1 MKEILTKR
9 RAGILL
15 HITSLP
21 GKYPTGDLGKDA
33 YHFVDFLHNAGITVW
48 QTLPLGMTHSD
59 GSPYQSLSAHAGNAD
74 LISIELLAE
83 NGWLKIPDKCEECV
97 RTDRFYKSCLITK
110 AFYGFLERASAE
122 EKTQFKQFCENK
134 AFWLDDFALFLA
146 LRLEFNQVC
155 WNEWPSYLKERD
167 SKSIKEARKRLAAEI
182 DCIKFEQFVF
192 FQQWMAL
199 KTYANQKGVLLFGDI
214 PIFVSYDSAD
224 VWANRD
230 VFKLDD
236 TGNMLVVAG
245 VPPDYFS
252 QTGQRWGNPH
262 YNWTYLKKTGFN
274 WWVERMHTQLEQFD
288 ILRIDHF
295 RGLEAAWEIP
305 AHEPTAQN
313 GEWVTAPG
321 KALLNAVRNQLGSI
335 PLVAEDLGIITAEV
349 EELRKEFE
357 LPGMKILQFAF
368 DSGPDNP
375 YLPNN
380 YEKNCV
386 VYTGTHDND
395 TTTGWGDK
403 LSEHEKQH
411 IFEYLGNP
419 LATLNCALVQAAL
432 ASVANLAVI
441 PMQDILELGSEHRM
455 NTPGTTE
462 GNWRWRF
469 QWSQLSAERAHRL
482 AHLVELFNRNPAR
495 HS

>member
-1 MKEILTKR
+1 VNEILNKR
-9 RAGILL
+9 RAGVLL

-21 GKYPTGDLGKDA
+21 GADKSGDLGQDA
-33 YHFVDFLHNAGITVW
+33 YRFVDFLHNAGVTVW
-48 QTLPLGMTHSD
+48 QTLPLGMTHAD
-59 GSPYQSLSAHAGNAD
+59 GSPYQCLSAHAGNPD
-74 LISIELLAE
+74 LISIEGLISK
-83 NGWLKIPDKCEECV
+83 GWLQLSEKCEECKG
-97 RTDRFYKSCLITK
+97 TAKFNKTCLVTK
-110 AFYGFLERASAE
+110 AFNGFLVHAE
-122 EKTQFKQFCENK
+122 QADKDGFEQFCRKK

-146 LRLEFNQVC
+146 LRHEFNGKC
-155 WNEWPSYLKERD
+155 WNEWLECFKERD
-167 SKSIKEARKRLAAEI
+167 SRALKETRSRLSAEI
-182 DCIKFEQFVF
+182 ECIKFEQYVF

-224 VWANRD
+224 VWANRE

-236 TGNMLVVAG
+236 AGNMSVVAG

-252 QTGQRWGNPH
+252 ETGQRWGNPH
-262 YNWTYLKKTGFN
+262 YNWTFLKKTGFN
-274 WWVERMHTQLEQFD
+274 WWVERMQTQLEQFD

-305 AHEPTAQN
+305 ACEPTAQK
-313 GEWVTAPG
+313 GEWTKAPG
-321 KALLNAVRNQLGSI
+321 KALLNAIKTELGSI

-349 EELRKEFE
+349 EELRDEFD

-368 DSGPDNP
+368 GGDRDNP
-375 YLPNN
+375 YLPDN

-395 TTTGWGDK
+395 TTLGW
-403 LSEHEKQH
+403 SKQLRDDERNY
-411 IFEYLGNP
+411 IYDYLGNP
-419 LATLNCALVQAAL
+419 SASLHCALIQAAL

-441 PMQDILELGSEHRM
+441 PMQDILELDSEHRM

-462 GNWRWRF
+462 GNWHWRF
-469 QWSQLSAERAHRL
+469 QWEQLSPERVSRL
-482 AHLVELFNRNPAR
+482 AHLIELFNRTISR
-495 HS
+495 